1 VDDPSR
7 DLSLCRNFV
16 GAGRR
21 GPAGVAGAHVADGL
35 TRAWQGDMSGAIEA
49 FDQAIAIAPKSSQAY
64 LNRSIAHAHDGDEER
79 ALEDADKAIRYA
91 PGSAT
96 AYFNRSLVLRGMGKT
111 SRARADE
118 RRAVELDASYEDILP
133 R

>member
-1 VDDPSR
+1 MGDPGR
-7 DLSLCRNFV
+7 NLALCRNQI
-16 GAGRR
+16 GATQR

-35 TRAWQGDMSGAIEA
+35 TLAWQGDMSGAIAA
-49 FDQAIAIAPKSSQAY
+49 FDRAIAIAPKLSQAY
-64 LNRSIAHAHDGDEER
+64 LNRSMARARDGDEER
-79 ALEDADKAIRYA
+79 ALDDADKAIRYA

-96 AYFNRSLVLRGMGKT
+96 AYFNRSLVLRGMGKV